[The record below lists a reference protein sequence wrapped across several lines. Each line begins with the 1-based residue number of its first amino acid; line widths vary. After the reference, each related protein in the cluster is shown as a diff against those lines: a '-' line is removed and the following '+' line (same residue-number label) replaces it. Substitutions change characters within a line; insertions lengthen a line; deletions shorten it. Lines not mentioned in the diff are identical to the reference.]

1 MRPTLPFIAITLG
14 LAGCAPAGDRPDEA
28 GGANDVP
35 PVTVLGEAQSCI
47 NRINIRETV
56 VRSDK
61 VIDFEMRG
69 GDVYRNTLPNRCPS
83 LDLQRAITYNT
94 EINQFC
100 QTEIVYVL
108 ENFAG
113 RFQRG
118 AGCALGPFVPVEYVE
133 DKEDSEDGEG

>member
-1 MRPTLPFIAITLG
+1 MRPTLPLIATTLA
-14 LAGCAPAGDRPDEA
+14 LAACAPAGERPDQA
-28 GGANDVP
+28 SSADDVP
-35 PVTVLGEAQSCI
+35 PVTVLGEERSCI
-47 NRINIRETV
+47 NRDAIRQSI

-69 GDVYRNTLPNRCPS
+69 GKVYRSTLPNRCPS
-83 LDLQRAITYNT
+83 LDLQRSITYNT

-113 RFQRG
+113 RLQRG
-118 AGCALGPFVPVEYVE
+118 AGCALGPFVPVEYADE
-133 DKEDSEDGEG
+133 DEPEDS